1 MGSTLN
7 ILWAI
12 DPSDEESRFQEALS
26 TMNYLLS
33 VSPATIQPVCVKE
46 ASRPAASEGNSVP
59 GGPLALSAADLD
71 GQGVVLGLLKRIDPS
86 RCLPL
91 RVIEAS
97 SDSPHAAVDAVLS
110 LGLSSG
116 TDLIVANTHG
126 WTGLSRIL
134 RGSFVDRLLARSH
147 IPVLALGP
155 ELHGVRPFDRILF
168 ATHLNR
174 FSNHVFRQVVALG
187 ALFRAHITVLHLLS
201 RRERDQDAD
210 NSTVVGESLPKSSNL
225 SRRTRAWSKWATKQN
240 VEVEV
245 VIEDCLTQ
253 VAPQILS
260 SSLSHRV
267 GLICLESRSGPTASV
282 LKGSRVRELIRTADC
297 PVWISRILH
306 NGSQPRGSLK
316 EDLKV
321 A

>member
-46 ASRPAASEGNSVP
+46 ASSPAASERKSVP

-71 GQGVVLGLLKRIDPS
+71 GQGVVLRLLKRIDPS

-97 SDSPHAAVDAVLS
+97 SDNSHSAVDAVLS
-110 LGLSSG
+110 LCFSSG
-116 TDLIVANTHG
+116 SDLIVANTHG
-126 WTGLSRIL
+126 WTGLGRIL

-155 ELHGVRPFDRILF
+155 ELHGVRPFDRILY
-168 ATHLNR
+168 ATHLDR
-174 FSNHVFRQVVALG
+174 FSNRDFRHVVTFA
-187 ALFRAHITVLHLLS
+187 ALFRSRLTVLHLLS
-201 RRERDQDAD
+201 RRERDQDGRNA
-210 NSTVVGESLPKSSNL
+210 TAVGQSLPERSNL
-225 SRRTRAWSKWATKQN
+225 SRRSRAFEKWAAQRN
-240 VEVEV
+240 VVIEV

-253 VAPQILS
+253 IAAQILS
-260 SSLSHRV
+260 ASLARRA
-267 GLICLESRSGPTASV
+267 GLICLESLSGPMASV

-297 PVWISRILH
+297 PVWIGRTLFKD
-306 NGSQPRGSLK
+306 SQPGGSRHENL
-316 EDLKV
+316 EV